1 MKKRSDLSLLFHY
14 RQALMGIAALW
25 ILMTHEWQ
33 IISQNGDFIWET
45 ERFIKRIGFCG
56 VDIFL
61 LLSGM
66 GMVFS
71 LEKNSLLRFYYNR
84 LKRIIFPFWIMA
96 AVVAFVDQWDKVF
109 FAKVITG
116 VAFFRIN
123 IYSFLWFVPAIITF
137 YLVVPLYYYIFRRA
151 KNKYL
156 FTAVVLEIWLLF
168 SLILKDIMRQDL
180 YGFTNRIPIF
190 IAGVLFGWLC
200 REGKVRF
207 TKGTWAA
214 LAVTLL
220 LGLYLAYQ
228 TNMNGMEILV
238 PVSNCCIPNFLISIS
253 LPLLLAKGFELLG
266 RVRSGRISIFF
277 TRVFG
282 FFGMMSLE
290 FYCVQEWIAK
300 KILAGFVEQYGN
312 AASNLLLLIIVI
324 TAGLALYLINKFIVW
339 VIDALVSRCSGR
351 CDRAENY
358 KSA

>member
-1 MKKRSDLSLLFHY
+1 MEKRSDLSLLFRY
-14 RQALMGIAALW
+14 RSALMGIAALW

-33 IISQNGDFIWET
+33 IVSQNGDLLFEA

-71 LEKNSLLRFYYNR
+71 LEKNNLLRFYYNR
-84 LKRIIFPFWIMA
+84 LKRIILPFWIMA
-96 AVVAFVDQWDKVF
+96 SIVAFVDQWDKIF
-109 FAKVITG
+109 YLKVVTG

-137 YLVVPLYYYIFRRA
+137 YLVVPLYYVLFKRA

-156 FTAVVLEIWLLF
+156 FTLGVLEVWLLI
-168 SLILKDIMRQDL
+168 SMLLGTTMRQDL

-190 IAGVLFGWLC
+190 IMGVLFGWLC
-200 REGKVRF
+200 KEGKVCF
-207 TKGTWAA
+207 TKGAWGVLGA
-214 LAVTLL
+214 TLI

-228 TNMNGMEILV
+228 TNMKGMEILV
-238 PVSNCCIPNFLISIS
+238 PVSNCCVPNFLISIS
-253 LPLLLAKGFELLG
+253 LPLLLAKGLDLLSKVHG
-266 RVRSGRISIFF
+266 VNWLSGFINRFF
-277 TRVFG
+277 A

-300 KILAGFVEQYGN
+300 KILPDFVGQYGN
-312 AASNLLLLIIVI
+312 AISNLLLLLVVIVC
-324 TAGLALYLINKFIVW
+324 GLSLYLTNKLFVWIFDSLDYYFIQK
-339 VIDALVSRCSGR
+339 R
-351 CDRAENY
+351 CD
-358 KSA
+358 